1 MCWHA
6 GPRWTGCG
14 TRYNVSKLLSFKF
27 CSLLSGEE
35 IVCNKVIENSWYNE
49 EISKLGS
56 WFFLDSFPQYPFS
69 GSIVRFLRLHLS
81 GSGEEIVPMQQG
93 YRKFLIQWRSYQV
106 GELIFPWFFS
116 SIFFL
121 NIPLV
126 EVLYAFCVCIWVEV
140 ERKLFLCNKV
150 IESSW
155 YNEEVNKLGSWFFL
169 DSLPQYPFSG
179 SIVAFCVCIW
189 VEVEKKLFLCNKV
202 IESF

>member
-1 MCWHA
+1 
-6 GPRWTGCG
+6 
-14 TRYNVSKLLSFKF
+14 
-27 CSLLSGEE
+27 
-35 IVCNKVIENSWYNE
+35 
-49 EISKLGS
+49 
-56 WFFLDSFPQYPFS
+56 
-69 GSIVRFLRLHLS
+69 
-81 GSGEEIVPMQQG
+81 MQQG

-126 EVLYAFCVCIWVEV
+126 EVLYAFCVCIWVEVERKLFLCSKIIESSWYNEEVSKLESWFFSLILFLSISLVEILYAFCVCIWVEV